1 MILITDRKVSS
12 HDNNNMKITPLDI
25 RKKEFSIKLRGLDR
39 DEVHSFLL
47 LVREQMEELSREMT
61 SLKEEG
67 ARREKELKGYKE
79 IESELQNTV
88 ICTHQMVEKYKQAT
102 EKELD
107 IILTDAMKRGKRI
120 IEEAEKKSIRLHE
133 EIAHLKDMRRNLQL
147 ELKLM
152 INGHMK
158 MLENID
164 NIEEIADLKKRHIRE
179 EDKRQ
184 FVA

>member
-1 MILITDRKVSS
+1 MLITDRKVSS
-12 HDNNNMKITPLDI
+12 HDNNNMNITPLDI
-25 RKKEFSIKLRGLDR
+25 RKKEFPMKLRGLDS

-47 LVREQMEELSREMT
+47 LVREQMEELLREIV
-61 SLKEEG
+61 SLKEER
-67 ARREKELKGYKE
+67 ARREKELEGHRK

-88 ICTHQMVEKYKQAT
+88 ICTHQMLERYKLAT

-107 IILTDAMKRGKRI
+107 MILTDATKCGKRI
-120 IEEAEKKSIRLHE
+120 IEEAEKKSNRLHE
-133 EIAHLKDMRRNLQL
+133 EIAYLKDMRRNMQL

-158 MLENID
+158 MLENHD
-164 NIEEIADLKKRHIRE
+164 DIEDIADLKKRHMRE